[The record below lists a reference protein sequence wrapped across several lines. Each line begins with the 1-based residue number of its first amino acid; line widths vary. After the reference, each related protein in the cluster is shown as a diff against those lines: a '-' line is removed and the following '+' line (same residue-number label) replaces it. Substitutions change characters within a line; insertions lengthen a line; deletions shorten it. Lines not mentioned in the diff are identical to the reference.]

1 MRGRLQVLRAKE
13 HVLKYGQLII
23 AVVLLTVVSI
33 TPAYAGKMSFGV
45 KAGLNMSN
53 VSGTPEGWDD
63 SIEWKAGITGG
74 AFLNYAINKNFSLQP
89 EILYTQKG
97 FGSKLFDD
105 IDILEIDLTL
115 SLDYFELP
123 VLAKYAFSADKK
135 FRPTLFAGPSFAYCF
150 GSELAVSWWL
160 FSGDVDFSSLTHVTD
175 FGIVLGGGFDYV
187 LSGGI
192 LVFDARFT
200 YGFTKV
206 ILSGDFEINGD
217 TRTIAEDDFKNYG
230 LSFML
235 GYVF

>member
-1 MRGRLQVLRAKE
+1 MRGRIQVLTEKE
-13 HVLKYGQLII
+13 HALKYGHLII
-23 AVVLLTVVSI
+23 AIIMLAAISGS
-33 TPAYAGKMSFGV
+33 PAYAGKTTFGV

-53 VSGTPEGWDD
+53 VSGAPEGWDE
-63 SIEWKAGITGG
+63 ITEWKAGFTGG
-74 AFLNYAINKNFSLQP
+74 AFLNYAFNKNFSLQP

-97 FGSKLFDD
+97 FGSRLFDD
-105 IDILEIDLTL
+105 IELLEIDLTV

-160 FSGDVDFSSLTHVTD
+160 FSGNVDFSSVTHVTD

-187 LSGGI
+187 LSRGTV
-192 LVFDARFT
+192 VFDGRFT
-200 YGFTKV
+200 YGFTNV
-206 ILSGDFEINGD
+206 IVSGDFEINGD
-217 TRTIAEDDFKNYG
+217 TETIDEDDFKNYG

-235 GYVF
+235 GYSV